1 MKYLIAVLLA
11 AALALAGWASWEHQ
25 KALQAAIIID
35 RQAGTIRL
43 QQEALDA
50 QEQAAKRVERV
61 AALTA
66 QQHEQSMRRL
76 RTSITAETDA
86 IKQVPVWATT
96 RVPDPIVDWLREH

>member
-11 AALALAGWASWEHQ
+11 VALALAGWASWEHQ

-43 QQEALDA
+43 QQETLDA

-76 RTSITAETDA
+76 RASITAENEA
-86 IKQVPVWATT
+86 IKQVPAWATT

>member
-1 MKYLIAVLLA
+1 MKYIIAVLLA
-11 AALALAGWASWEHQ
+11 VALALAGWASWEHQ

-76 RTSITAETDA
+76 RASTTAENEA
-86 IKQVPVWATT
+86 IKQVPIWATT